1 MRNIGP
7 RAKPFLK
14 FRSGGA
20 SKARLCLRFLVRLLT
35 VHYETLNAAGFR
47 GTALLRAGLL
57 MRRAYMFLAA
67 AEKRALVD
75 AECGELVDTVVTALM
90 LIKKARIHQYPKNH
104 MCVHLAKQARSAT
117 L

>member
-7 RAKPFLK
+7 RAKPFLR

-20 SKARLCLRFLVRLLT
+20 STARLCLRFLVRLLT
-35 VHYETLNAAGFR
+35 THYETLNAVGSR

-57 MRRAYMFLAA
+57 MRRVYTLLAA

-75 AECGELVDTVVTALM
+75 VECGELADTMVAALT
-90 LIKKARIHQYPKNH
+90 LIKNANIHQYPKNH